1 MNRIKQLKYGMA
13 FALLAAAAAGPVSAQ
28 EAPKEPGLVY
38 VDAGDPKMEAAKRQ
52 GRSTL
57 PTFFAHLASPGADE
71 GDFALKFNLTPD
83 RSGAEFIW
91 AGELRVDRAGKI
103 TGVLNNVPI
112 DTRFTQGQRVTIDRA
127 LIVDW
132 GYRKGVVY
140 QGNYTTRE
148 LLNRMSP
155 DEAAQI
161 RAALGW

>member
-1 MNRIKQLKYGMA
+1 MNGIKQLKYA
-13 FALLAAAAAGPVSAQ
+13 LAAALLAAGATGPAIAQ
-28 EAPKEPGLVY
+28 QAPKEPGLVY

-91 AGELRVDRAGKI
+91 AGELQIGRAGEI

-132 GYRKGVVY
+132 GYRKGPVY

-155 DEAAQI
+155 EEAAQI

>member
-1 MNRIKQLKYGMA
+1 MNRIKQLKYGLA
-13 FALLAAAAAGPVSAQ
+13 FALLAAGAAGPLSAQ
-28 EAPKEPGLVY
+28 DAPKDSLVY
-38 VDAGDPKMEAAKRQ
+38 VDAGDPKMQAAKRQ
-52 GRSTL
+52 GRATL

-91 AGELRVDRAGKI
+91 AGELQVDRSGKI
-103 TGVLNNVPI
+103 TGVLNNVPV

-132 GYRKGVVY
+132 GYRKGAVY

-148 LLNRMSP
+148 LLNRMP
-155 DEAAQI
+155 PEEAAQI